1 MKLIGE
7 TDCPHCKK
15 SHETEFDIDNL
26 EPVKQEASKGRVK
39 EVINENQIQELKQ
52 EPKVIEKIK
61 EVLPSNIPA
70 FKCKDGNC
78 GRTHKNPNYKH
89 APRAK
94 CTNCG
99 QFTTDPNSE
108 CPWCDGKEFD
118 ELNDEDLENM
128 NIPIPEHSHNH
139 EE

>member
-15 SHETEFDIDNL
+15 THDTEFDLDNL
-26 EPVKQEASKGRVK
+26 ESIPKEAPKGRIK
-39 EVINENQIQELKQ
+39 EIVSENQKMITE

-61 EVLPSNIPA
+61 EIVPSNIPA

-78 GRTHKNPNYKH
+78 GRVHKNSNYKRE
-89 APRAK
+89 PKGK
-94 CTNCG
+94 CANCG
-99 QFTTDPNSE
+99 QFSSDLDTE
-108 CPWCDGKEFD
+108 CIWCNGKEFEEVNSD
-118 ELNDEDLENM
+118 DLENM
-128 NIPIPEHSHNH
+128 NIPIPEHNHSH

>member
-15 SHETEFDIDNL
+15 THETEFNL
-26 EPVKQEASKGRVK
+26 DELETVSKESPKGRIKEIVNNNQTQVQEVIK
-39 EVINENQIQELKQ
+39 EV
-52 EPKVIEKIK
+52 EKIK

-78 GRTHKNPNYKH
+78 GRVHKNPNYKR
-89 APRAK
+89 PPKGK

-99 QFTTDPNSE
+99 QFTADPDTE
-108 CPWCDGKEFD
+108 CPWCSGKEFED
-118 ELNDEDLENM
+118 VEEQDLEDLG
-128 NIPIPEHSHNH
+128 IPIPEHTH
-139 EE
+139 EHGD

>member
-15 SHETEFDIDNL
+15 THDAEFNL
-26 EPVKQEASKGRVK
+26 ENLEQVPKTISKATIK
-39 EVINENQIQELKQ
+39 EITNGNQTQTLE

-78 GRTHKNPNYKH
+78 GRVHKNPNYKR
-89 APRAK
+89 APTGK

-99 QFTTDPNSE
+99 QFTSDLDTE
-108 CPWCDGKEFD
+108 CPWCNKKEFEEIED
-118 ELNDEDLENM
+118 SDLEDLG
-128 NIPIPEHSHNH
+128 IPIPEHSHSH
-139 EE
+139 ED